1 MTQSIVDTLS
11 SLKVIPVIQINRAED
26 AIWLGEILTQNQL
39 PVAEITF
46 RTPAA
51 AKAIKLMHEHF
62 PELILCAGTVLT
74 AQQADMAK
82 EAGASFVISPGY
94 NPSTVDYCLN
104 NGIDIVPGINNP
116 SQVEV
121 ALEKGL
127 TLLKFFPAEASGG
140 VKMLKALASPY
151 AQVQFMP
158 TGGISLNNVSDYL
171 AIPQVVACGGSW
183 IATADTIDKQDK
195 ETIVNHIQSIHS
207 LLKTHKG

>member
-1 MTQSIVDTLS
+1 MQS
-11 SLKVIPVIQINRAED
+11 
-26 AIWLGEILTQNQL
+26 GCEILTQNQL

-46 RTPAA
+46 RTPVA

-74 AQQADMAK
+74 AQQADIAK

-116 SQVEV
+116 SQIEV
-121 ALEKGL
+121 ALERGL

-140 VKMLKALASPY
+140 VKMLKALVAPY
-151 AQVQFMP
+151 TQAQFMP
-158 TGGISLNNVSDYL
+158 TGGISLSNVSDYL

-183 IATADTIDKQDK
+183 VATAEMIDKQDK
-195 ETIVNHIQSIHS
+195 ETIANHIQNIHS
-207 LLKTHKG
+207 LLKTNKG

>member
-26 AIWLGEILTQNQL
+26 AIWLGEVLTQNQL

-51 AKAIKLMHEHF
+51 AKAIKLMHENF

-74 AQQADMAK
+74 PKQADKAK

-94 NPSTVDYCLN
+94 NPTTVDYCLK

-116 SQVEV
+116 SQIEV

-140 VKMLKALASPY
+140 IKMLKALASPY

-158 TGGISLNNVSDYL
+158 TGGISLNNVSEYL
-171 AIPQVVACGGSW
+171 AIPQVIACGGSW
-183 IATADTIDKQDK
+183 IATSESIDNQDKQA
-195 ETIVNHIQSIHS
+195 IANHIQSIHS
-207 LLKTHKG
+207 LLKNKG

>member
-26 AIWLGEILTQNQL
+26 AIWLGELLTQNQL

-51 AKAIKLMHEHF
+51 AKAIKLMHTHF

-74 AQQADMAK
+74 TQQADMAK

-121 ALEKGL
+121 ALERGL

-140 VKMLKALASPY
+140 IKMLKALAAPY

-171 AIPQVVACGGSW
+171 AIPQVIACGGSW
-183 IATADTIDKQDK
+183 IATAEAIDKQDK
-195 ETIVNHIQSIHS
+195 EAIANHIQSIHS
-207 LLKTHKG
+207 LLKANKG

>member
-51 AKAIKLMHEHF
+51 AKAIKLMYEHF

-82 EAGASFVISPGY
+82 EAGARFVISPGY

-116 SQVEV
+116 SQIEI

-151 AQVQFMP
+151 AQAQFMP

-183 IATADTIDKQDK
+183 VATADTIDKQDK